1 MRHYRRNGQKLRT
14 SNRSEKTH
22 RRKAK
27 KSQHKPRCTS
37 RRQDKRHKRSIR
49 RRSNQHS
56 RSCWQ
61 TRSDGANPQNPSS
74 ITQTLILP
82 TSFSTAGE
90 KTFHMPRTTPPWE
103 IKREL
108 QIKNEDT
115 TNPKYGHEPEHRPP
129 QDYIR
134 YGVIN
139 LDKPAGPTSHEVAA
153 WTKKILKIA
162 CIGHG
167 GTLEA

>member
-1 MRHYRRNGQKLRT
+1 
-14 SNRSEKTH
+14 
-22 RRKAK
+22 
-27 KSQHKPRCTS
+27 
-37 RRQDKRHKRSIR
+37 
-49 RRSNQHS
+49 
-56 RSCWQ
+56 
-61 TRSDGANPQNPSS
+61 
-74 ITQTLILP
+74 
-82 TSFSTAGE
+82 
-90 KTFHMPRTTPPWE
+90 MPRTTPPWE

-108 QIKNEDT
+108 QVKNEDN

-153 WTKKILKIA
+153 WTKKILKID